1 MEQAVSILV
10 AIRSALAEVL
20 NRPVHAAGLVLLGA
34 LLIWLV
40 TTSSLPY
47 ALAKT
52 SPETALWLN
61 PNNPT
66 ALTER
71 AERLRRELLESIQTE
86 PVREEGATIGR
97 FSAPLTSQ
105 SRKAREEKRESI
117 RAEIKKIARRII
129 RNDPLNATAYRLLA
143 EVSSEPDEIRRLM
156 LAAVARSRREAVAL
170 FWLLNDTLSK
180 KDYENAS
187 AYADTLMRTRPQLTT
202 YVVRFLGLMMR
213 EEKGR
218 AIVRQEL
225 AKPAAWRASFF
236 ASLSKLAI
244 EPRHALALMIG
255 LKNTD
260 HPVTEKEQQPFINAL
275 IRSKNI
281 RLAYNTWLQLLPPDT
296 LSKVKL
302 LNNSGFESP
311 LSKLPFNWQIS
322 RAVNAVSEISKAPGG
337 GNSYH
342 IRFGEGRV
350 TAPKLTQT
358 TVLAPGS
365 YRLTAQVQGQIR
377 GKRGMTWTIAC
388 LYGRRVQLL
397 KSPLVFGPGATWDRL
412 VFEFAVPQ
420 DPNCTGQQIMLS
432 HDARS
437 ASEQFVTGEL
447 WFDDVEIVAA
457 NR

>member
-1 MEQAVSILV
+1 M
-10 AIRSALAEVL
+10 RSALAEVL

-47 ALAKT
+47 ALATT

-71 AERLRRELLESIQTE
+71 AERLRRELLESIQKTE
-86 PVREEGATIGR
+86 PAQEEGATIGH

-117 RAEIKKIARRII
+117 RAEIRKIARRII

-143 EVSSEPDEIRRLM
+143 EVSTDPNEIRRLM

-170 FWLLNDTLSK
+170 FWLLNDALSK

-187 AYADTLMRTRPQLTT
+187 AYADTLMRTKPQLTT

-213 EEKGR
+213 DEKGR
-218 AIVRQEL
+218 EIVKQEL

-236 ASLSKLAI
+236 ASLPKFAI

-255 LKNTD
+255 LKGTD
-260 HPVTEKEQQPFINAL
+260 HPVTEQEQRPFVKAL
-275 IRSKNI
+275 IRAKNI
-281 RLAYNTWLQLLPPDT
+281 RMAYNTWLQLLPSDR
-296 LSKVKL
+296 LRKVRL
-302 LNNSGFESP
+302 LNNSGFEAP
-311 LSKLPFNWQIS
+311 LSELPFDWQIS
-322 RAVNAVSEISKAPGG
+322 RAVNAVAEISTAPGG
-337 GNSYH
+337 SNSYH
-342 IRFGEGRV
+342 IRFDEGRA
-350 TAPKLTQT
+350 TAPKLTQLV
-358 TVLAPGS
+358 VLTPGS
-365 YRLTAQVQGQIR
+365 YKLSAQLKGTIR
-377 GKRGMTWTIAC
+377 GKRGMTWTISC
-388 LYGRRVQLL
+388 LHGRRVQLL
-397 KSPLVFGPGATWDRL
+397 KSPLIFGPGAKWERL
-412 VFEFAVPQ
+412 EFEFNVPQ
-420 DPNCTGQQIMLS
+420 GPDCTAQQILLS

-447 WFDDVEIVAA
+447 WFDDVEIVAVA
-457 NR
+457 P